1 MLRFSLSLSLPFSLS
16 LTSLAVDREY
26 ELPFVLS
33 VVLDMK
39 KVKACGLFAAA
50 IGVYVVITLVL
61 AMRRDCY
68 SRMQL
73 RALFR

>member
-1 MLRFSLSLSLPFSLS
+1 
-16 LTSLAVDREY
+16 
-26 ELPFVLS
+26 
-33 VVLDMK
+33 MK